1 MVHEWICTAPDITEL
16 VHQVGYVLEA
26 NLYQMQQEK
35 IDKLSQHAGV
45 LSVCCNQ
52 HTLGMPVLVCKTDTW
67 PKDRQLS

>member
-35 IDKLSQHAGV
+35 IDKLSDQRGPLQETHNRSNA
-45 LSVCCNQ
+45 
-52 HTLGMPVLVCKTDTW
+52 HCKTSGH
-67 PKDRQLS
+67 LM